1 MEATF
6 EYWESEFLQMG
17 MYVVLTRHVTTSQ
30 FWFESMQNWQ
40 SEFVAVAAIV
50 ALSIFLRQRG
60 SAESKPVAAPH
71 GETSA

>member
-1 MEATF
+1 MWR
-6 EYWESEFLQMG
+6 Y
-17 MYVVLTRHVTTSQ
+17 VTTSQ

-71 GETSA
+71 DETSA